1 MELKKLW
8 LLSLTA
14 VLLCGCAKPAIETVS
29 DVYLTQPFGEMRT
42 IRLELPDDAAES
54 VMEGNLGAR
63 LYLCNGYELRLQT
76 LYSGNLDGALQA
88 VTGFGKER
96 LTVMKT
102 RDGEC
107 DRYDCVWCAAGEGG
121 DQVGRT
127 MILDDGEYYYCV
139 SATADS
145 GVAYELR
152 EVWWEILDS
161 VSLG

>member
-1 MELKKLW
+1 MKKLW

-54 VMEGNLGAR
+54 VMEGGLGTR

-76 LYSGNLDGALQA
+76 LYSGNLDGAMQA
-88 VTGFGKER
+88 VTGFGKDR

-102 RDGEC
+102 RDGVY
-107 DRYDCVWCAAGEGG
+107 DRYDCVWCTAGEEGE
-121 DQVGRT
+121 QVGRT
-127 MILDDGEYYYCV
+127 AVLSDGSYYYCV
-139 SATADS
+139 SALADS
-145 GVAYELR
+145 GSIFALR
-152 EVWWEILDS
+152 EVWQEILDS
-161 VSLG
+161 VTVS

>member
-8 LLSLTA
+8 LLSLIA
-14 VLLCGCAKPAIETVS
+14 VLLCGCAKTAMETVS
-29 DVYLTQPFGEMRT
+29 DVYVTQPPGERRT
-42 IRLELPDDAAES
+42 IRLELPEDAAEA
-54 VMEGNLGAR
+54 VMEGNPGTR
-63 LYLCNGYELRLQT
+63 LYLCDGYELRLQT
-76 LYSGNLDGALQA
+76 LYSGNLDDVLQA
-88 VTGFGKER
+88 VTGFSENR

-102 RDGEC
+102 RDGEY
-107 DRYDCVWCAAGEGG
+107 DRYDCVWSAAGEGG

-145 GVAYELR
+145 GAAYELS
-152 EVWWEILDS
+152 EVWWGILDS